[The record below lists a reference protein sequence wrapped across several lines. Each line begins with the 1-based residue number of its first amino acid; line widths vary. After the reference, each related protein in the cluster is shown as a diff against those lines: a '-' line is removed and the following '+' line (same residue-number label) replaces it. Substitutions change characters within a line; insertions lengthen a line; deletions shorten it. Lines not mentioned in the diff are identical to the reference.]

1 MQIEFLPDLCQ
12 VWPGLLTGS
21 AITPKA
27 DSIAG
32 IIVTAGE
39 KASPTVEVVHLETWL
54 VVQVQQNLGDVLIYD
69 LYTESRQDGAAA
81 RGIGFWTRNPS
92 IAGDSGTWE
101 LSTLV
106 DGYVRYA
113 ALAAFEPAVLGNR
126 PTGGFDQVHQRATL
140 VGERDFD
147 PESFLQGLAEAPSDG
162 LSDPYWDH
170 GRFTRIVLAVQHRA
184 LVLEPWFER
193 DVSVG
198 LYGPTSSV
206 RRIYAGLRDQSS
218 P

>member
-1 MQIEFLPDLCQ
+1 VQIEYLPDLCQ

-21 AITPKA
+21 AITPSA
-27 DSIAG
+27 GSIAG
-32 IIVTAGE
+32 VIVATGP
-39 KASPTVEVVHLETWL
+39 KASTTVEADRLASWL
-54 VVQVQQNLGDVLIYD
+54 VVQVQQNVGDVLVYD
-69 LYTESRQDGAAA
+69 LYTDSRQDSAAA
-81 RGIGFWTRNPS
+81 RGVGFWTRHPS

-101 LSTLV
+101 LSALA

-113 ALAAFEPAVLGNR
+113 ALTAFEPAVLGDR
-126 PTGGFDQVHQRATL
+126 LTSGFDQKHQRATL

-147 PESFLQGLAEAPSDG
+147 PESFLEAFVEAPRDG

-206 RRIYAGLRDQSS
+206 QRIYAGLRDQSNS
-218 P
+218 